1 MTRAVLLWTASSA
14 LLILAVAA
22 LRALLGRRM
31 GAGVKYA
38 LWGVVLLRLLV
49 PVQLFTVPVPAD
61 WTKTLTQSAAVGG
74 GVPIGSGAPAA
85 GAPVTVG
92 PDDPIGLES
101 LSGGGR
107 IEDTGHADPGAP
119 DETGRDEVIAPYAIL
134 WLAGAAAT
142 AAAFLVSNLSFYRR
156 LRRVRRPLCS
166 FSREKKNQKELQVLL
181 QSGGQPQ
188 FAPGDETD
196 CVIGNGIECP
206 LPVYLAEGLPSP
218 CLFGLFRP
226 AVYVTP
232 GAAADPDI
240 LRHVLAHEYTHF
252 RHGDHIWNVLRGAAL
267 ALHWWN
273 PLVWLAAALSRR
285 DSELACDEGTL
296 RRLGEGERF
305 AYGRTLLLLIGQKPR
320 GAGLLSC
327 ATTMTGDGRSVAQ
340 RVKRIA
346 RAPKR
351 WLWAAALAVLLA
363 VLAAAC
369 AFGQGEEPADPSS
382 GDPQLPWAEGA
393 DSLRYVRDKGGF
405 PDEFAIRL
413 HRDGSFA
420 YYEGSLS
427 SFIGMGSWTREGDVI
442 CLADERGEAHSM
454 YHYFTLEEDALIF
467 QAGESD
473 RFLYV
478 DVADGERFSL
488 DPDPPE
494 WDWFDVHGD
503 SPSPTPEQ
511 AVSME
516 FSFSLN
522 EGASGVDITGLD
534 CESAGWCAEPMS
546 GYVIAGRRDLIHAEQ
561 LGCLTVEEPRFLGEA
576 FAAGNGK
583 LLCIYYPEEGP
594 LLFLGFDEHDNGL
607 LKPVTASVYAFVD
620 LSDGTVREKELSGFD
635 DQRAGA
641 FSDEFLVKT
650 AQRLALLIQDTA
662 WYYDQALAAA
672 PVVAD
677 LTDFSAPMP
686 DEGQTFVL
694 TYKGKETRF
703 SGYWYHMPER
713 AQTLGTLID
722 LDGDGKDEIV
732 VILSQGG
739 GTGAWSDGL
748 YVFDGDTLEQF
759 DTAGVAQM
767 ILDSIR
773 SMGDAENFYL
783 TGPGGLNVAI
793 SKEDVRRGYEY
804 GDIPMDDTLAMGNI
818 VEFRVENGAVHC
830 NLPCSS
836 YFTINYIGSLDVTLD
851 FSRIEGFRCVKTEYL
866 PYEDNDSDP
875 YEAARNEMDQMEDRM
890 EQAKDEMEQAKD
902 KMDEMKKELEKAA
915 KEAEWERQQMVEYQA
930 VGVTMDGKNYYY
942 QGQLVNIFLDIRA
955 NGSFYTLDTNPAG
968 TVNVKILRD
977 GNDNITG
984 AAYMTEAEAA
994 ELLNDMRGPD
1004 GG

>member
-49 PVQLFTVPVPAD
+49 PVQLFTVPVPA
-61 WTKTLTQSAAVGG
+61 
-74 GVPIGSGAPAA
+74 
-85 GAPVTVG
+85 
-92 PDDPIGLES
+92 S
-101 LSGGGR
+101 LSGLGGAQAV
-107 IEDTGHADPGAP
+107 DVSPPAAVPAP
-119 DETGRDEVIAPYAIL
+119 DGTAGVSAVTGSLSDGTVMNAATIPEPAEPEAITVDVPKLLGRL
-134 WLAGAAAT
+134 WLAG
-142 AAAFLVSNLSFYRR
+142 
-156 LRRVRRPLCS
+156 
-166 FSREKKNQKELQVLL
+166 
-181 QSGGQPQ
+181 
-188 FAPGDETD
+188 
-196 CVIGNGIECP
+196 
-206 LPVYLAEGLPSP
+206 
-218 CLFGLFRP
+218 
-226 AVYVTP
+226 
-232 GAAADPDI
+232 
-240 LRHVLAHEYTHF
+240 
-252 RHGDHIWNVLRGAAL
+252 
-267 ALHWWN
+267 
-273 PLVWLAAALSRR
+273 ALSRR

-320 GAGLLSC
+320 GADLLSC

-420 YYEGSLS
+420 YSEGSLS
-427 SFIGMGSWTREGDVI
+427 SFIGMGTWTREGDVI
-442 CLADERGEAHSM
+442 CLTDERNEANPM

-467 QAGESD
+467 RAGESD

-494 WDWFDVHGD
+494 RDWFDVHGD
-503 SPSPTPEQ
+503 NPTPAPER
-511 AVSME
+511 AVPME

-534 CESAGWCAEPMS
+534 CESAGWCAEPMF

-594 LLFLGFDEHDNGL
+594 LLFFGFDEHDNGL

-672 PVVAD
+672 PVVTD

-703 SGYWYHMPER
+703 SGYWYHIPER

-773 SMGDAENFYL
+773 STGDAENFYL

-804 GDIPMDDTLAMGNI
+804 GDIPMDDTLALGNI

-866 PYEDNDSDP
+866 PYEDSDP
-875 YEAARNEMDQMEDRM
+875 YEPAGDQTDEMRDKMEQTKEKTDQMQREMERAQDMMDQM
-890 EQAKDEMEQAKD
+890 QGEMEREKD
-902 KMDEMKKELEKAA
+902 NNKRE
-915 KEAEWERQQMVEYQA
+915 
-930 VGVTMDGKNYYY
+930 
-942 QGQLVNIFLDIRA
+942 
-955 NGSFYTLDTNPAG
+955 
-968 TVNVKILRD
+968 
-977 GNDNITG
+977 
-984 AAYMTEAEAA
+984 
-994 ELLNDMRGPD
+994 
-1004 GG
+1004 